1 MAAAALN
8 PPRILPDENRHELSH
23 DRTPPVA
30 PADAYA
36 NKITALKDCYRWEDE
51 ETRAWAVHLL
61 EAMPDEVK
69 DFGLDAIM
77 KELDRSDEQGH
88 KEVINEELLYRAIE
102 AAAPPGA
109 APVMMRQVRKVSERY
124 HERTA
129 GGKSDPSCEGLR
141 QTGLSEGRQ

>member
-1 MAAAALN
+1 LQ
-8 PPRILPDENRHELSH
+8 
-23 DRTPPVA
+23 DR
-30 PADAYA
+30 
-36 NKITALKDCYRWEDE
+36 YRWQDE
-51 ETRAWAVHLL
+51 ETRAWAGYLL

-69 DFGLDAIM
+69 DFGLDHIM
-77 KELDRSDEQGH
+77 KELDKATETGGTAS
-88 KEVINEELLYRAIE
+88 VNTELFFRAI
-102 AAAPPGA
+102 AASAPPGM